1 MVFKEIYHE
10 HKNIVYN
17 LALQYTQNSEDAE
30 EITQDVFISVHEK
43 LHTFQHQANIKT
55 WIYRIAINKS
65 LDFIKSKRRQK
76 RFGFVISLFK
86 NDGESS
92 HLEIS
97 VMSHPGIEMENKEQL
112 EILFNAINKL
122 PDQQKTALI
131 LLKID
136 QKSQKEVAEIME
148 ISAKAVESLFQ
159 RAKENL
165 KSYLQQN
172 EGR

>member
-10 HKNIVYN
+10 HKNLVYN

-43 LHTFQHQANIKT
+43 LHTFQHQANVKT

-92 HLEIS
+92 HLEIPS
-97 VMSHPGIEMENKEQL
+97 YGFHRQYKNMR
-112 EILFNAINKL
+112 
-122 PDQQKTALI
+122 T
-131 LLKID
+131 
-136 QKSQKEVAEIME
+136 
-148 ISAKAVESLFQ
+148 
-159 RAKENL
+159 
-165 KSYLQQN
+165 YLQGIL
-172 EGR
+172 E